1 MNFDNLQDG
10 QYVDITYRAGKTKK
24 LITVKNLCFSC
35 YFKNSHYISFSQD
48 VKKSSR
54 NSLGYRGVSFDTRT
68 IVSMVERK
76 QPLQVGDVVK
86 YSLKKY
92 GETHIGVV
100 VKLDSFVC
108 EDVQVVTLEDDQP
121 KRVFVYSWLTEK
133 GDYLDEAEEILQKE
147 LENLKEQLNK
157 IQEKKK
163 LCKSIAKAGK

>member
-1 MNFDNLQDG
+1 MNFDNLQHG

-54 NSLGYRGVSFDTRT
+54 NSLGYRDVSFDTRT

-86 YSLKKY
+86 YSLRKY
-92 GETHIGVV
+92 GKTHIGVV
-100 VKLDSFVC
+100 VKLDYC
-108 EDVQVVTLEDDQP
+108 YEHPWIL
-121 KRVFVYSWLTEK
+121 KRIPVYVRTFK
-133 GDYLDEAEEILQKE
+133 
-147 LENLKEQLNK
+147 
-157 IQEKKK
+157 
-163 LCKSIAKAGK
+163 